1 MNDSFVSDWQTNKF
15 SKKLPLLFYLSRTE
29 EWLKEPKKVMKNS
42 VKKQIIL
49 HIMLSKKF
57 WDLFRTEKGAKFVVF
72 SGPDSRIQLTSENT
86 HSSIV
91 NKGSNVLVIFKRYV
105 GEIWIRSA
113 VKPISSNLVG
123 VACYSKNQ
131 KRAELITFESLERAG
146 GLSGLRAWD
155 KITLM
160 RCVVKEGRSFLMDPE
175 ADWCD
180 LLRWSLDTLEHEILS
195 TSVHEAMLSHIE
207 CVTDLDYE
215 ERWLFLSRFRPL
227 LKRASFFEAAGAVAK
242 IGSSLKLNH
251 HLQF

>member
-15 SKKLPLLFYLSRTE
+15 SKNCRQRLLFYLSRTE

-57 WDLFRTEKGAKFVVF
+57 WDLFRTEKVAKFVAF
-72 SGPDSRIQLTSENT
+72 SRPDSRMQLTSENT

-105 GEIWIRSA
+105 GQSWIRSA

-131 KRAELITFESLERAG
+131 KRAELITFLNVRVVFQVYVREIK
-146 GLSGLRAWD
+146 LR
-155 KITLM
+155 
-160 RCVVKEGRSFLMDPE
+160 
-175 ADWCD
+175 
-180 LLRWSLDTLEHEILS
+180 
-195 TSVHEAMLSHIE
+195 
-207 CVTDLDYE
+207 
-215 ERWLFLSRFRPL
+215 
-227 LKRASFFEAAGAVAK
+227 
-242 IGSSLKLNH
+242 
-251 HLQF
+251 